1 MVAQSMDRGRMK
13 PKSQLMCVLTDSHF
27 LIPLAVFVIGLA
39 MLIAVH

>member
-1 MVAQSMDRGRMK
+1 MK
-13 PKSQLMCVLTDSHF
+13 SKSQLMCVLTDTHF

>member
-1 MVAQSMDRGRMK
+1 MK
-13 PKSQLMCVLTDSHF
+13 STSQMSPLMCVLTDTHF

>member
-1 MVAQSMDRGRMK
+1 MK
-13 PKSQLMCVLTDSHF
+13 STSQMSQLMCILTDTHF